1 MKGLFSTAYFPPISY
16 FSKLIELDSISFEI
30 HETYIKQSFRNRCT
44 ILTANGLQNLIVPV
58 KRPLGNHSS
67 THTVYPDH
75 TINWPI
81 QHLRSLHAAYK
92 SSPYY
97 DHYIPYFEEILSEKW
112 KTLVGL
118 NDTLILKIA
127 ELIKA
132 DLSFS
137 HTVSFDKNP
146 EQYLDF
152 RDYFSPKKTI
162 QKTTFNPYYQV
173 FSDRFTFQK
182 DLSILDLLFNEGPQS
197 LVYLKSLNI
206 ISPDKQS

>member
-30 HETYIKQSFRNRCT
+30 HETYNKQSFRNRCT

-67 THTVYPDH
+67 THTVYPDY
-75 TINWPI
+75 TINWPL

-97 DHYIPYFEEILSEKW
+97 DHYIPYFEKILSEKW
-112 KTLVGL
+112 ETLVGL

-152 RDYFSPKKTI
+152 RNYFSPKKTI
-162 QKTTFNPYYQV
+162 QKATFNPYYQV
-173 FSDRFTFQK
+173 FSDRFSFQK